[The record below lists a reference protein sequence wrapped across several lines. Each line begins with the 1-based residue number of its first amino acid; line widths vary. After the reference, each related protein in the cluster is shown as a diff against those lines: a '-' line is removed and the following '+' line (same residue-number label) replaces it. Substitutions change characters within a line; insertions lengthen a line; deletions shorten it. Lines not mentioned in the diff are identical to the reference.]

1 MTNLKTK
8 KSHFAKSKILLIILC
23 ILGLVFSYSCNCRNN
38 STAPDGTPPP
48 SGSNSTITTSI
59 SISDKLMVAN
69 STGDG
74 MKKDGITVSIT
85 GASADVDTFTIS
97 GLTDL
102 TEKNFELKNG
112 VLKLVSGFDKPTT
125 TKETATLVVDY
136 KKKLSSDTLDHDK
149 GTNTFELVKVTVKTM
164 KDIEEIFTEDL
175 GDFINPVSFKFK
187 SGGKI
192 DGNNYQV
199 DVEGIE
205 DDNNV
210 GSYETKKIGK
220 DVFGSDK
227 LLNRLKSSVTKRDY
241 LKDITYVEN
250 KPNGDNQIFY
260 YNLVFED
267 AYEMQNTKIGIEIK
281 NHIKNKPAIEWTE

>member
-1 MTNLKTK
+1 MTNLKTIFK
-8 KSHFAKSKILLIILC
+8 QKSKLLLIVLSL
-23 ILGLVFSYSCNCRNN
+23 LGMIFSYSCSCRSDRITGGGGEEN
-38 STAPDGTPPP
+38 DG
-48 SGSNSTITTSI
+48 GTITTSI

-199 DVEGIE
+199 DVEGID

-281 NHIKNKPAIEWTE
+281 NHIKNTPAIEWTE

>member
-1 MTNLKTK
+1 MTNLKTIFK
-8 KSHFAKSKILLIILC
+8 QKSKLLLIVLSL
-23 ILGLVFSYSCNCRNN
+23 LGMIFSYSCSCRSDRITGGGGEEN
-38 STAPDGTPPP
+38 DG
-48 SGSNSTITTSI
+48 GTITTSI

-125 TKETATLVVDY
+125 NKEIATLVVDY
-136 KKKLSSDTLDHDK
+136 KKKSSSDTLDHDK

-164 KDIEEIFTEDL
+164 QDIKEIFTEDL
-175 GDFINPVSFKFK
+175 GDFISPVSFKFK

-192 DGNNYQV
+192 EGNNYQV
-199 DVEGIE
+199 DVEGID

-210 GSYETKKIGK
+210 GSYETQKIGK
-220 DVFGSDK
+220 NVFGSDK

-281 NHIKNKPAIEWTE
+281 NHIKNTPAIEWTE